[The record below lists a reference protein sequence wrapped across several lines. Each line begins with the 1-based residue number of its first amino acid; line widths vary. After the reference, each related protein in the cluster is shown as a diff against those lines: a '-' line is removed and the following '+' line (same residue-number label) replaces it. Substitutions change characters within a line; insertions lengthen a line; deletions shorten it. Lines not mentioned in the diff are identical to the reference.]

1 MVSQATK
8 EYLKNMYERDMNNEE
23 KIISRLDTLI
33 DIAREQCDL
42 TQMIMENR
50 NDVNRKHEYSEE
62 ELTIDM
68 GYRGELKLIIKF
80 TDQNC
85 ITHTRNLIITV
96 HGEKP
101 TMLRIVEEE
110 KILYLTNE
118 REK

>member
-1 MVSQATK
+1 MS
-8 EYLKNMYERDMNNEE
+8 YERDLSNDE
-23 KIISRLDTLI
+23 IIIRPLNTLI

-42 TQMIMENR
+42 IQMIMENC
-50 NDVNRKHEYSEE
+50 NNVNRKHEYSEE
-62 ELTIDM
+62 ELTVDI